1 MLRMRPRA
9 SNNSQFSI
17 LNSQF
22 SIKMKRISE
31 YSAMAESA
39 IRALSLPSDKFEGLY
54 APISYSMQAGG
65 KRLRPTLV
73 LMTADAFGNDP
84 GKAVNPAIGIE
95 MFHNFTLLHDDV
107 MDKSDLRRGRPTV
120 HAKWDE
126 NTAILSGDTML
137 TLATKKVAEVDDSI
151 LRQVLDTFNDQALRV
166 YEGQRLDMDFENQDA
181 VDLDQ
186 YIDMI
191 KLKTGALLGAA
202 AKIGALI
209 GGASAEDAEK
219 MYEFGV
225 MLGVAFQIEDDYL
238 DTFGSADS
246 FGKPIGGDINNN
258 KKTFLMVKALATGGP
273 NAEALKAALKMQAG
287 PTKVKTVTRIY
298 ETMGMPAV
306 SKAEVAAYSSKA
318 LAAIKKTSL
327 PDDRRESYRKLIDKL
342 ITRTK

>member
-1 MLRMRPRA
+1 ML
-9 SNNSQFSI
+9 
-17 LNSQF
+17 
-22 SIKMKRISE
+22 RISE
-31 YSAMAESA
+31 YSAMAEAA
-39 IRALSLPSDKFEGLY
+39 IRNLNLSSENFDNLY
-54 APISYSMQAGG
+54 APIIYGMQAGG
-65 KRLRPTLV
+65 KRLRPTIL
-73 LMTADAFGNDP
+73 LMAADAFGGSP
-84 GKAVNPAIGIE
+84 EKAINPAVGIE

-107 MDKSDLRRGRPTV
+107 MDKSDTRRGRPSV
-120 HAKWDE
+120 HAKWDD

-137 TLATKKVAEVDDSI
+137 TLATKKISEVDDSI
-151 LRQVLDTFNDQALRV
+151 LRPILDTFNDQALRV
-166 YEGQRLDMDFENQDA
+166 YEGQRLDMDFENMTEVA
-181 VDLDQ
+181 LDE
-186 YIDMI
+186 YIEMI

-219 MYEFGV
+219 MYEFGL

-238 DTFGSADS
+238 DTFGNPDT

-273 NAEALKAALKMQAG
+273 NAEALKAAMKMPAG

-298 ETMGMPAV
+298 EAMGMPAV
-306 SKAEVAAYSSKA
+306 SKADVAAYSSKA

-327 PDDRRESYRKLIDKL
+327 SDDRRETFRKLIDKL